1 MSVRIAP
8 SVLSADLG
16 RLREQVEQAVAG
28 GAEWIHVD
36 VMDGHFVPNLT
47 FGAPMIRALRA
58 LTDRPIDVHLMVQH
72 PEHYIT
78 EYADAGAAVFTFHPE
93 ATVHVQ
99 RHLAAARERGMLA
112 GLALNPGTPLAYV
125 EEVVDDLDLV
135 LVMSVNPGY
144 GGQSYLPASTDKIR
158 RIRAVLDRAG
168 SRATLEVDGGITTE
182 TIAEPWGAG
191 ADTFVAGTAV
201 FGAADPARAVRELR
215 RRCAVLAGLCPDNGS
230 SWWWY

>member
-1 MSVRIAP
+1 VSVRIAP

-47 FGAPMIRALRA
+47 FGAPMIRALRR
-58 LTDRPIDVHLMVQH
+58 LTDHPIDVHLMVQH
-72 PEHYIT
+72 PEQYLA

-99 RHLAAARERGMLA
+99 RQLAAARERGMMA
-112 GLALNPGTPLAYV
+112 GLALNPGTPLAYL
-125 EEVVDDLDLV
+125 EEVVDDVDLV

-158 RIRAVLDRAG
+158 RVRAA
-168 SRATLEVDGGITTE
+168 LEVDGGITAE
-182 TIAEPWGAG
+182 TIAEAWGAG
-191 ADTFVAGTAV
+191 GDTFVAGTAV

-215 RRCAVLAGLCPDNGS
+215 RRCAVLA
-230 SWWWY
+230 

>member
-1 MSVRIAP
+1 MSCRIAP
-8 SVLSADLG
+8 SVLSADLD

-47 FGAPMIRALRA
+47 FGAPLIRALRRI
-58 LTDRPIDVHLMVQH
+58 TDRPLDVHLMVQH
-72 PEHYIT
+72 PERYIT

-99 RHLAAARERGMLA
+99 RHLSAVREHGMLA
-112 GLALNPGTPLAYV
+112 GLALNPASPLALI
-125 EEVVDDLDLV
+125 EEVVGDLDLV

-158 RIRAVLDRAG
+158 RTRALLDRHR
-168 SRATLEVDGGITTE
+168 SRAALEVDGGITAD

-201 FGAADPARAVRELR
+201 FGANDPAQAVRALSL
-215 RRCAVLAGLCPDNGS
+215 RCAVRV
-230 SWWWY
+230 